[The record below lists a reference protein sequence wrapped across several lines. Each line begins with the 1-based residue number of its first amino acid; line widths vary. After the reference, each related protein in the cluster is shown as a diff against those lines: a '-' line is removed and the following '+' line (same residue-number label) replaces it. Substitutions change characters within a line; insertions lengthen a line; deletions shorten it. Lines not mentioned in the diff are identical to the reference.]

1 MLYVHTPES
10 KYVFFSQSPEQ
21 SQTPNS
27 VREQLGTHSPLDGSG
42 MGSTSVDE
50 SEKTKK
56 GKPKPVLKVSKR
68 GGVVSKNNRKKKA
81 NKFSKFSILGNNTAG
96 LNAKKD
102 SLLHNIKLF
111 NYPSAITLQETKLR
125 KPGRIKLNKLSDF

>member
-1 MLYVHTPES
+1 MQQKILYVHTPES
-10 KYVFFSQSPEQ
+10 KFGFFSQCPEQ

-27 VREQLGTHSPLDGSG
+27 VKEQLGTPSPLDESG

-50 SEKTKK
+50 PEKTKK

-68 GGVVSKNNRKKKA
+68 GGVRSKNNRKKKA

-96 LNAKKD
+96 LKA
-102 SLLHNIKLF
+102 
-111 NYPSAITLQETKLR
+111 
-125 KPGRIKLNKLSDF
+125 